1 MMDGVGWGGVGW
13 DEMGWDR
20 MGWMDECQGGDVEH
34 LNG

>member
-1 MMDGVGWGGVGW
+1 MGWGGVGW